1 MSVTSV
7 EGSLEGLW
15 RELVTAALL
24 GTDRREP
31 PDPPPGGISDLV
43 DDTVRTDPAS
53 RMLAI
58 VGAVAAARRAAFI
71 PLPVADPFQPPEADA
86 RLICPPGAAA
96 TWRTVI
102 ADWSV
107 LEDEWMLSVIQRGF
121 RLPPDVLVE
130 LLLRHRSDVVRRARV
145 ALAGG
150 PLTAWLI
157 GHVPELQG
165 IGSRA
170 AGAALVA
177 SLPDLAIPPELAAL
191 VDADAHTFVER
202 IMSGFR
208 AGEFGPAH
216 RAVLVNLFARCRP
229 AVLLDVADELTKF
242 GYGQALAC
250 ADLARLRHRML
261 TELGCAV

>member
-1 MSVTSV
+1 MTVT
-7 EGSLEGLW
+7 SLEGLW

-31 PDPPPGGISDLV
+31 PDLPAGGIGDLV
-43 DDTVRTDPAS
+43 DDTVRLDPAS
-53 RMLAI
+53 RMLAT
-58 VGAVAAARRAAFI
+58 VGAVTAARRAAFI
-71 PLPVADPFQPPEADA
+71 PLPAADPLQPPESDA
-86 RLICPPGAAA
+86 RLICPPSAAA
-96 TWRTVI
+96 TWRTVV
-102 ADWSV
+102 ADWPV
-107 LEDEWMLSVIQRGF
+107 LEDEWVLGVIQRGF

-150 PLTAWLI
+150 PLTAWLV
-157 GHVPELQG
+157 GHVPELQA

-170 AGAALVA
+170 ADAALVA
-177 SLPDLAIPPELAAL
+177 SLPELAIPPELAEL
-191 VDADAHTFVER
+191 VDAEAHTFTTR

-229 AVLLDVADELTKF
+229 AVLLDAADELTRF

-250 ADLARLRHRML
+250 ADLARLRDHML
-261 TELGCAV
+261 TELRAAV

>member
-1 MSVTSV
+1 MIVS
-7 EGSLEGLW
+7 SLEGLW

-31 PDPPPGGISDLV
+31 PDPPTGLIGDLV
-43 DDTVRTDPAS
+43 DDTVRTDSAS
-53 RMLAI
+53 RMLAT
-58 VGAVAAARRAAFI
+58 VGAVTAARRAAFV
-71 PLPVADPFQPPEADA
+71 PLPAADPCQPPQADA
-86 RLICPPGAAA
+86 RLICPPHAAA
-96 TWRTVI
+96 TWRTVV
-102 ADWSV
+102 ADWPV
-107 LEDEWMLSVIQRGF
+107 LEDEWVLSVIEHGF
-121 RLPPDVLVE
+121 RLAPDVLVE
-130 LLLRHRSDVVRRARV
+130 LLLRHRSDAVRRARV

-150 PLTAWLI
+150 PLTAWLV
-157 GHVPELQG
+157 GQLPGLEA

-170 AGAALVA
+170 VDAALVT
-177 SLPDLAIPPELAAL
+177 SLPALAIPPELASL
-191 VDADAHTFVER
+191 VEADAHTFAKR

-229 AVLLDVADELTKF
+229 AVLLDVADELTRF

-261 TELGCAV
+261 AELGAKV